1 MIGSAWHAQSPTC
14 PTPQPWLTAQ
24 RPHLITCAPLANRH
38 NRGCVTPRHHCH
50 VSCGFTQ
57 LSQLITRNAHI
68 AISGAHRTPP
78 QPWLSHSALSPPQQW
93 LICIT
98 LPAGHS
104 HSAQRA
110 PLTPLPWRS
119 HALAGLSVSGGLADL
134 ARAGIALDDGHAC
147 SRVITG
153 LDTSLPL
160 ANGTIGIVLGG
171 LVLRTIAIR

>member
-1 MIGSAWHAQSPTC
+1 MHNATTVADRAAPSLDHVC
-14 PTPQPWLTAQ
+14 PTRKPPQPWL
-24 RPHLITCAPLANRH
+24 RH
-38 NRGCVTPRHHCH
+38 AT
-50 VSCGFTQ
+50 
-57 LSQLITRNAHI
+57 QLITRNAHI

-110 PLTPLPWRS
+110 PWTPLPWRS
-119 HALAGLSVSGGLADL
+119 QKLAGLSVSGVLADL
-134 ARAGIALDDGHAC
+134 VRAGIALDDGHAC

-153 LDTSLPL
+153 LDTPLPL
-160 ANGTIGIVLGG
+160 ANGNIGILPGG
-171 LVLRTIAIR
+171 LVLRMTVHRTLVDA